1 MEYYYYNRQDDLFEG
16 QELRTHGNW
25 NELKT
30 KARQQYSHL
39 TNDDLEYSS
48 GRQEEWFNRLS
59 TKLGRSV
66 DDVKDW
72 FRHL

>member
-1 MEYYYYNRQDDLFEG
+1 MDYHYYNRQDDLFDG
-16 QELRTHGNW
+16 QELRTHCNW
-25 NELKT
+25 NELKN
-30 KARQQYSHL
+30 KARQQYNHL

-48 GRQEEWFNRLS
+48 GRQEEWFHRLS
-59 TKLGRSV
+59 HKLGRSV